1 MLKDRTMNRHRLLT
15 YIPALVLVILLCL
28 AGGWD
33 PAYTADQKVFV
44 LCYHSFLGNKRFG
57 GDISMQ
63 ELRSQMDYFQ
73 SKGFHFI
80 SFADLLE
87 GSVTGTQNL
96 LLVIDDGN
104 QSVYPAYQEILKP
117 RHIKPMLAIYPSII
131 GKKSF
136 ALTWDQLKELSK
148 DGCDIA
154 AHGYYHELMN
164 QKFYDKDKK
173 GFLREIYDAKETL
186 EKNLNKKITAFVYPN
201 GVRADITKKTLKDA
215 GYSYAF
221 TITWGPVLSPISLNK
236 DPYELS
242 RYMIWRDHEKENWR
256 MISGAILKASANG
269 GTANTA
275 ITKVQAATH
284 GTPAQ
289 VGHSPL

>member
-1 MLKDRTMNRHRLLT
+1 MLKDRSMNRQKLLT
-15 YIPALVLVILLCL
+15 YIIPALVLVILLCL
-28 AGGWD
+28 TGIRT
-33 PAYTADQKVFV
+33 PAYAADQKVFV
-44 LCYHSFLGNKRFG
+44 LCYHSFLGNKKFA

-73 SKGFHFI
+73 SKGFHLI
-80 SFADLLE
+80 SYADLLKS
-87 GSVTGTQNL
+87 SVTGTQNL

-104 QSVYPAYQEILKP
+104 QSVYQAYQEILKP
-117 RHIKPMLAIYPSII
+117 RHIKPILAIYPSII

-154 AHGYYHELMN
+154 AHGYHHELMN

-173 GFLREIYDAKETL
+173 GFLREIYDSKATL
-186 EKNLNKKITAFVYPN
+186 EKNLNKKITIFVYPN
-201 GVRADITKKTLKDA
+201 GVRSDITKKTLKEA

-221 TITWGPVLSPISLNK
+221 TINWGPVLSPLSLNK

-256 MISGAILKASANG
+256 MISGAILKASTKGDTSNA
-269 GTANTA
+269 A
-275 ITKVQAATH
+275 ISKVQATPIATR
-284 GTPAQ
+284 
-289 VGHSPL
+289 LN

>member
-1 MLKDRTMNRHRLLT
+1 MNRQKLLT
-15 YIPALVLVILLCL
+15 YIIPALVIVILLCL
-28 AGGWD
+28 TGIWT
-33 PAYTADQKVFV
+33 PAYAADQKVFV
-44 LCYHSFLGNKRFG
+44 LCYHSFLGNKKFA
-57 GDISMQ
+57 GDISLQ

-80 SFADLLE
+80 SYTDLLN
-87 GSVTGTQNL
+87 SKVTGTQNL

-104 QSVYPAYQEILKP
+104 QSVYQAYQEILKP
-117 RHIKPMLAIYPSII
+117 RHIKPILAIYPSII

-154 AHGYYHELMN
+154 AHGYYHELMS
-164 QKFYDKDKK
+164 QKFYDKNKK
-173 GFLREIYDAKETL
+173 GFLREIYDSKETL
-186 EKNLNKKITAFVYPN
+186 EKNLNKKITVFVYPN
-201 GVRADITKKTLKDA
+201 GVRADITKKTLKEA

-221 TITWGPVLSPISLNK
+221 TINWGPVLSPLRLNK

-256 MISGAILKASANG
+256 MISGAILKASTNVDSPKV
-269 GTANTA
+269 A
-275 ITKVQAATH
+275 ISRVQA
-284 GTPAQ
+284 TPM
-289 VGHSPL
+289 GPRLN

>member
-1 MLKDRTMNRHRLLT
+1 MV
-15 YIPALVLVILLCL
+15 YA
-28 AGGWD
+28 
-33 PAYTADQKVFV
+33 ADQKVFV
-44 LCYHSFLGNKRFG
+44 LCYHTFLGNKRFA

-73 SKGFHFI
+73 SKGFHFV
-80 SFADLLE
+80 SYADLLK

-104 QSVYPAYQEILKP
+104 QSAYPAYQEILKP

-131 GKKSF
+131 GKKSY
-136 ALTWDQLKELSK
+136 ALTWEQLKELSK

-173 GFLREIYDAKETL
+173 GFLKEIYDSKETL
-186 EKNLNKKITAFVYPN
+186 EKKLNIKVTAYVYPN
-201 GVRADITKKTLKDA
+201 GVRCDMAKKTLKEA

-221 TITWGPVLSPISLNK
+221 TITWGPVLSPLPLNK
-236 DPYELS
+236 DRYELS

-256 MISGAILKASANG
+256 MISATILKASANG
-269 GTANTA
+269 DTPNAG
-275 ITKVQAATH
+275 ITKAKAAPM
-284 GTPAQ
+284 G
-289 VGHSPL
+289 PLLK